1 MTPFDVG
8 PFTGMPAHDLLG
20 QPSRDEG
27 QQWAR
32 DELSDPIYREADMT
46 LFERIGRAISDFL
59 DDLVEAATGIESPWL
74 LAVVVVAVLLVVG
87 LIVWWTRRSAG
98 VRLEP
103 IAPRQPVFRSELDPV
118 ALRRTSAEAAA
129 AEDWR
134 LAVQD
139 LVRAVFAEQ
148 AAAKRIVIDRS
159 STAQELAAASAAAVP
174 RSSGD
179 FTRLAS
185 VFDEVS
191 FSGSTA
197 TREDWDRT
205 RDLDA
210 RITRGSTS
218 AGSSTADPPS
228 TGPDAS
234 VGTTSAP
241 ARNTHSPASS
251 PADGGDT

>member
-1 MTPFDVG
+1 MTPFVVRALSG
-8 PFTGMPAHDLLG
+8 VPPQDLLG

-46 LFERIGRAISDFL
+46 LFERIGRAITDFF
-59 DDLVEAATGIESPWL
+59 DDLFEAAAGIESPWL
-74 LAVVVVAVLLVVG
+74 LAVVAVAVLAMVV

-103 IAPRQPVFRSELDPV
+103 TAPRQPVFRSELDPV

-134 LAVQD
+134 LAIQD

-159 STAQELAAASAAAVP
+159 STAQELATASGAALP
-174 RSSGD
+174 RSAGD

-191 FSGSTA
+191 FSGSPV

-205 RDLDA
+205 RVLDS
-210 RITRGSTS
+210 RITRGTGS
-218 AGSSTADPPS
+218 ADS
-228 TGPDAS
+228 
-234 VGTTSAP
+234 SAP
-241 ARNTHSPASS
+241 GSPTGGTAA
-251 PADGGDT
+251 PAGATADGGDA